1 MLKNYFITACR
12 NLRKHK
18 TYAFINVFGLSLAF
32 VCSLF
37 LFMNVAHD
45 LSYDQFH
52 EEKETIF
59 KVYHYRKTIEEEKF
73 GTSMSYPVAPTLKAE
88 IPEVKAA
95 TRYLWSGGGLEYKG
109 KQFDL
114 QTNLVDN
121 DFFKMFSFPVIKGN
135 TGTPL
140 PDVGSVA
147 LSRSAAGTI
156 FGEENPIGKLIRVKL
171 GPDWKELSVSAVLED
186 TPNNSSVTFA
196 VLARPELNG
205 DYEVNKN
212 NWSWQHHD
220 VFIKIAP
227 TASPEQVEEKMRRI
241 TETYNAVDS
250 VYMKKNGYLR
260 DAKGDYFSMRLL
272 PLTEIHLN
280 EEIGSGNNK
289 VSYSYVYTLLLIG
302 IFILAIACFNFINL
316 TIAQSFTRVKEV
328 GVRKYLGAEKKQIF
342 LQVWGES
349 LLLCLLALMIGLGC
363 SVSLFTW
370 LSREF
375 GSKFSLGQFIS
386 PLTIMAMLAGTLVVS
401 LIAGGYP
408 ALVISKLNATNILK
422 GSITLKKPGIFRNS
436 LIIVQFSM
444 ACLLMGCTVIA
455 YKQFEYMR
463 SMPLGINKQAVITI
477 PLYNYGKG
485 ADIAQ
490 QFRLRLASQP
500 AVLSVSGSNINIGVG
515 KDGST
520 SKRSTGF
527 AYKDLNINA
536 NMLTV
541 DYDFLKTLGIT
552 LLRGRDFSRSFATD
566 TVTSVIVTQSMA
578 SQFGVKDPVGLSFV
592 ADSALPPSVIIGVI
606 PDFHLYSLHE
616 KTEPLMIDMSSAG
629 RIDYV
634 FIKIKT
640 EEPLQ
645 LMETVKA
652 IYKDL
657 EPGREFRGTFMDE
670 NTERWYSKEKNL
682 SRLLGVASLI
692 AIVLSCLGLFALA
705 LLMIGQRVKEIGV
718 RKVLGAS
725 AMNINLLLTKEFLRL
740 VVLSIVIATPLAW
753 WLMSQWLQNFP
764 YRMTISWT
772 LFLIVGITAVLVAV
786 LTVGF
791 HTLKA
796 AMANPVKSLRTE

>member
-1 MLKNYFITACR
+1 MLKNYFIIAFR
-12 NLRKHK
+12 NLKKHK

-32 VCSLF
+32 ICSLF

-52 EEKETIF
+52 EDKERIF
-59 KVYHYRKTIEEEKF
+59 KVYHYRKTLEKEKL
-73 GTSMSYPVAPTLKAE
+73 GTSMSYPVAPTLKGE
-88 IPEVKAA
+88 IPEVAAA

-109 KQFDL
+109 KPFEF

-121 DFFKMFSFPVIKGN
+121 DFFKIFSFPVIKGN
-135 TGTPL
+135 SATPL
-140 PDVGSVA
+140 PDAGSVV
-147 LSRSAAGTI
+147 LSRKAANSI
-156 FGEENPIGKLIRVKL
+156 FGQEDPIGKLIRVKL
-171 GPDWKELSVSAVLED
+171 GSEWNELAVSAVLED
-186 TPNNSSVTFA
+186 APDNSSVTFA

-205 DYEVNKN
+205 DYEINKN
-212 NWSWQHHD
+212 NWSWQHHE
-220 VFIKIAP
+220 VFVKLAP
-227 TASPEQVEEKMRRI
+227 AATPDQVEEKMRRI
-241 TETYNAVDS
+241 TATYNAVDS
-250 VYMKKNGYLR
+250 VHMKKNGYLH
-260 DAKGDYFSMRLL
+260 DAKGDYFSMKLL
-272 PLTEIHLN
+272 PITEVHLN
-280 EEIGSGNNK
+280 EDIGSGNNK

-342 LQVWGES
+342 MQVWGES
-349 LLLCLLALMIGLGC
+349 LLLCVLALLIGLGS

-370 LSREF
+370 FNREF
-375 GSKFSLGQFIS
+375 GSKFSLGHFLD
-386 PLTIMAMLAGTLVVS
+386 PLAIVLILLGTLLVS

-436 LIIVQFSM
+436 LIIMQFSM

-463 SMPLGINKQAVITI
+463 SMPLGFNKEAVIAI
-477 PLYNYGKG
+477 PVYNYNKG
-485 ADIAQ
+485 SEIAE
-490 QFRLRLASQP
+490 QFRIRLASNP
-500 AVLSVSGSNINIGVG
+500 AVVSVSGSNINIGLG
-515 KDGST
+515 KDGNI

-541 DYDFLKTLGIT
+541 DYDFLKTLGMP
-552 LLRGRDFSRSFATD
+552 LLQGRDFSRSFAED
-566 TVTSVIVTQSMA
+566 TVSSVIVTQSMA
-578 SQFGVKDPVGLSFV
+578 SQFGVKDPVGLSFLP
-592 ADSALPPSVIIGVI
+592 DSAKPPLVIIGVI
-606 PDFHLYSLHE
+606 PDFHMYSLHE

-634 FIKIKT
+634 FIKTQSKQ
-640 EEPLQ
+640 PMQ
-645 LMETVKA
+645 VMETVKS
-652 IYKDL
+652 IYKEL
-657 EPGREFRGTFMDE
+657 EPGREFRATFMDE
-670 NTERWYSKEKNL
+670 NTERWYSKEKSL
-682 SRLLGVASLI
+682 SRLLGVSSLI
-692 AIVLSCLGLFALA
+692 AIILSCLGLFALA

-725 AMNINLLLTKEFLRL
+725 VMNINLLLTKEFLRL
-740 VVLSIVIATPLAW
+740 VLVSIVIATPLAW

-764 YRMTISWT
+764 YRMTISWM
-772 LFLIVGITAVLVAV
+772 LFLVVGLTAILIAV

>member
-1 MLKNYFITACR
+1 MLKNYFITAYR

-18 TYAFINVFGLSLAF
+18 TYAIINVFGLSLAF

-45 LSYDQFH
+45 LSFDQFH
-52 EEKETIF
+52 EDKEKIF
-59 KVYHYRKTIEEEKF
+59 KVYHYRKTVEEEKL
-73 GTSMSYPVAPTLKAE
+73 GTAMSYPVAPTLKAE
-88 IPEVKAA
+88 IPEVEAA

-121 DFFKMFSFPVIKGN
+121 DFFKIFSFPVIKGN
-135 TGTPL
+135 RATPL
-140 PDVGSVA
+140 PDVGSVV
-147 LSRSAAGTI
+147 LSRLAANNI
-156 FGEENPIGKLIRVKL
+156 FGHEDPIGKMIRVKF
-171 GPDWKELSVSAVLED
+171 GIDWKELAVSAVLED
-186 TPNNSSVTFA
+186 APNNSSVTFA

-205 DYEVNKN
+205 DYEHNKT

-220 VFIKIAP
+220 VFVKLAP
-227 TASPEQVEEKMRRI
+227 SATSGQVEEKMRRI
-241 TETYNAVDS
+241 TQTYNPVDS
-250 VYMKKNGYLR
+250 VYMKKNGYLK
-260 DAKGDYFSMRLL
+260 DVKGDYFSMRLL
-272 PLTEIHLN
+272 PLTEAHLN
-280 EEIGSGNNK
+280 EEVGSGNQ

-349 LLLCLLALMIGLGC
+349 LLLCLLALVIGLGS
-363 SVSLFTW
+363 SVGLFTW
-370 LSREF
+370 FNQEF
-375 GSKFSLGQFIS
+375 GSKLKLGDFVS
-386 PLTIMAMLAGTLVVS
+386 PLTIVAILSGTLLVS
-401 LIAGGYP
+401 FIAGGYP
-408 ALVISKLNATNILK
+408 AFVISKLNTTNILK

-436 LIIVQFSM
+436 LIILQFTM

-463 SMPLGINKQAVITI
+463 NMPLGFNKEAVVAI

-485 ADIAQ
+485 HEIAE
-490 QFRLRLASQP
+490 QFRSRLSSQP
-500 AVLSVSGSNINIGVG
+500 AVVSVSGSNINIGLG
-515 KDGST
+515 KDGNI

-527 AYKDLNINA
+527 VYKDLNINA

-541 DYDFLKTLGIT
+541 DYDFLKTLGMT
-552 LLRGRDFSRSFATD
+552 PLQGRDFSRSFASD
-566 TVTSVIVTQSMA
+566 TATSVIVTESMA
-578 SQFGVKDPVGLSFV
+578 SQFHVKDVVGLTFI

-606 PDFHLYSLHE
+606 PDFHMYSLHE

-629 RIDYV
+629 RIDYI
-634 FIKIKT
+634 FIKIESKQ
-640 EEPLQ
+640 PMQ
-645 LMETVKA
+645 LMETIRR

-657 EPGREFRGTFMDE
+657 EPGREFRGTFLDE
-670 NTERWYSKEKNL
+670 NTERWYSKEKSL
-682 SRLLGVASLI
+682 SKLLGVSSLI
-692 AIVLSCLGLFALA
+692 AVVLSCLGLFALA

-740 VVLSIVIATPLAW
+740 VLVSIIIATPLAW
-753 WLMSQWLQNFP
+753 WLMSRWLQNFP
-764 YRMTISWT
+764 YRMTISWS
-772 LFLIVGITAVLVAV
+772 LFLVVGITAVLIAV
-786 LTVGF
+786 FTVGF

>member
-1 MLKNYFITACR
+1 MLKNYIITAWR

-18 TYAFINVFGLSLAF
+18 TYAIINVFGLSLAF
-32 VCSLF
+32 ICSLF
-37 LFMNVAHD
+37 LFMNVAND

-52 EEKETIF
+52 EGKEHIF
-59 KVYHYRKTIEEEKF
+59 KVYHYRRTADKEKF

-95 TRYLWSGGGLEYKG
+95 ARYLWSGGGLEYKG
-109 KQFDL
+109 KPFVL

-121 DFFKMFSFPVIKGN
+121 DFFKIFSFPVIKGN
-135 TGTPL
+135 SATPL
-140 PDVGSVA
+140 PDAGSVA
-147 LSRSAAGTI
+147 LSASAAGSI
-156 FGEENPIGKLIRVKL
+156 FGQEDPIGKMIRVKF
-171 GPDWKELSVSAVLED
+171 GNDWKELAVSAVLED
-186 TPNNSSVTFA
+186 APDNSSVTFA

-205 DYEVNKN
+205 DYEENKN
-212 NWSWQHHD
+212 NWSWQHHE
-220 VFIKIAP
+220 VFIRTAP
-227 TASPEQVEEKMRRI
+227 TATRELVEEKMRRI

-250 VYMKKNGYLR
+250 VYMKKEGYLR
-260 DAKGDYFSMRLL
+260 DAKGDYFSIRLL
-272 PLTEIHLN
+272 PLTETHLN

-316 TIAQSFTRVKEV
+316 TIAQSFTRAKEV

-342 LQVWGES
+342 MQVWGES
-349 LLLCLLALMIGLGC
+349 LLLCLLALLIGLGC
-363 SVSLFTW
+363 SVGLFAW
-370 LSREF
+370 FNQQF
-375 GSKFSLGQFIS
+375 GSKLKLVQFIS
-386 PLTIMAMLAGTLVVS
+386 PLSIVVILGVTLLVS

-408 ALVISKLNATNILK
+408 AFLISRLNTTSILK
-422 GSITLKKPGIFRNS
+422 GSVTLKKPGIFRNS
-436 LIIVQFSM
+436 LIVLQFSM

-463 SMPLGINKQAVITI
+463 SMPLGFNKEAVITI

-485 ADIAQ
+485 REIAQ

-500 AVLSVSGSNINIGVG
+500 AVVSVSGSNINIGVG

-541 DYDFLKTLGIT
+541 DYDFLKTLGMS
-552 LLRGRDFSRSFATD
+552 LLRGRDFSPSFAAD
-566 TVTSVIVTQSMA
+566 TVSSVIVTQSMA
-578 SQFGVKDPVGLSFV
+578 SQFQVKDPLGLRFV
-592 ADSALPPSVIIGVI
+592 SDSARPASVIIGVI

-629 RIDYV
+629 RLDYI
-634 FIKIKT
+634 FIKIKSRQ
-640 EEPLQ
+640 PLQ
-645 LMETVKA
+645 EMETVKA
-652 IYKDL
+652 IYKEL
-657 EPGREFRGTFMDE
+657 EPGREFRGTFLDE
-670 NTERWYSKEKNL
+670 NTERWYNKEKSL
-682 SRLLGVASLI
+682 SKILGVSSLI

-725 AMNINLLLTKEFLRL
+725 VMNINLLLTREFLKL
-740 VVLSIVIATPLAW
+740 VLVSIVIATPIAW

-764 YRMTISWT
+764 YRMTISWL
-772 LFLIVGITAVLVAV
+772 LFVTVGLTAILIAV

-796 AMANPVKSLRTE
+796 AMTNPVKSLRTE